1 MKHQEKVVIVVI
13 KRFLMKSLVKLS
25 RKPQAKVFLE
35 KPQGYV
41 LDIGGGG
48 EGAIA
53 KTCGSEIVCVDIS

>member
-1 MKHQEKVVIVVI
+1 MIAVI
-13 KRFLMKSLVKLS
+13 KRLLMKSLVKLS

-35 KPQGYV
+35 KLEGFV

-53 KTCGSEIVCVDIS
+53 KACGRETVCGY